1 MKKKVFIVI
10 GVLVVLFVIGRIVG
24 NKNTDLTNVLSNYI
38 DGTIEVTEKG
48 TNTEIK
54 ISSKDESIGK
64 VLQILKVLKD
74 DGYKADI
81 IKVQFNEEV
90 FNIAFNKNIDKI
102 VSPSTEEETIKLL
115 SEISE

>member
-1 MKKKVFIVI
+1 MKKKIIIII
-10 GVLVVLFVIGRIVG
+10 GVVVVLFVVGSLAGR
-24 NKNTDLTNVLSNYI
+24 KNTDLTNVLSNYI
-38 DGTIEVTEKG
+38 DGTIEIKEKG
-48 TNTEIK
+48 SNTEIT
-54 ISSKDESIGK
+54 INSKNESVGK